1 MNEVIKPAT
10 VKNHINKLYKLIED
24 DARENFYFYAEE
36 IKFSD
41 EIEKSLKI
49 YLEAKTLWKNSQ
61 KNNISLEELLEIQE
75 KIEKLFEE
83 NTVISYKKI
92 K

>member
-1 MNEVIKPAT
+1 MNVVINP
-10 VKNHINKLYKLIED
+10 VVVVNHINKLYKLIED
-24 DARENFYFYAEE
+24 DAKENFYFYAEE

-61 KNNISLEELLEIQE
+61 KNNIILDELLEIQE
-75 KIEKLFEE
+75 KIEKLFED